1 MEDNKFDIDQA
12 LRIVMKKI
20 AEQEEPVKLSDDFV
34 DRLMERIR
42 REERAR
48 KMALRRRRIGF
59 AVGIA
64 AALAL
69 LVGVALHVMHGD
81 DEVRSKKYE
90 VRGMRDEVKEMK
102 DEGRGMKDEV
112 KEEKEEEREMKK
124 EKRLWAYVPAPIG
137 MVTEE
142 EVVEEEIPVEVEEP
156 LVPESQLPQSTD
168 ADRDVCWILIPNTP
182 FALKYSLT
190 WESGNEGATKA
201 NVSAVEC
208 VTIEENDTVLIKSPS
223 GEISKGS
230 MYVYEGEKKE
240 NDFVYVQDGRLLTA
254 DIRIYYKKA
263 SLNADG
269 QTYSYIDALALLD
282 YPTCSLCMND

>member
-1 MEDNKFDIDQA
+1 MYDKDKA
-12 LRIVMKKI
+12 LRIVMKEM
-20 AEQEEPVKLSDDFV
+20 AEQAEQVKLSEDFT

-42 REERAR
+42 REEKAR

-64 AALAL
+64 AAMAL
-69 LVGVALHVMHGD
+69 LVGVALHVMHKDDETPQQAEVKRMKAEVSGER
-81 DEVRSKKYE
+81 DEVR
-90 VRGMRDEVKEMK
+90 EVKKADVPETK
-102 DEGRGMKDEV
+102 VD
-112 KEEKEEEREMKK
+112 
-124 EKRLWAYVPAPIG
+124 RLWAYVPAPVNNI
-137 MVTEE
+137 VQEE
-142 EVVEEEIPVEVEEP
+142 EVVEEMKEAEPVVSEIR
-156 LVPESQLPQSTD
+156 VPEPEIDDQ
-168 ADRDVCWILIPNTP
+168 DVCWILIPNTP

-190 WESGNEGATKA
+190 WESGDEGAAKA

-254 DIRIYYKKA
+254 DVRIYYKKA
-263 SLNADG
+263 FLNADG

-282 YPTCSLCMND
+282 YPTCSLCMKD

>member
-1 MEDNKFDIDQA
+1 MYDNDKA
-12 LRIVMKKI
+12 LRIVMKKM
-20 AEQEEPVKLSDDFV
+20 AEQAEQVKLSEDFT

-42 REERAR
+42 REERA
-48 KMALRRRRIGF
+48 KKIALRRRRIGF

-64 AALAL
+64 AAMAL
-69 LVGVALHVMHGD
+69 LVGVALHVMHKD
-81 DEVRSKKYE
+81 TQVPQQAE
-90 VRGMRDEVKEMK
+90 VRGERFEVRDESS
-102 DEGRGMKDEV
+102 EV
-112 KEEKEEEREMKK
+112 GEMKK
-124 EKRLWAYVPAPIG
+124 ADVPETKVDRLWAYVPAPVNNIVQEG
-137 MVTEE
+137 
-142 EVVEEEIPVEVEEP
+142 EVVEEMKEAEPVVSEIR
-156 LVPESQLPQSTD
+156 VPEPEIDDQ
-168 ADRDVCWILIPNTP
+168 DVCWILIPNTP

-190 WESGNEGATKA
+190 WESGDEGAAKA

-254 DIRIYYKKA
+254 DVRIYYKKA
-263 SLNADG
+263 FLNADG

-282 YPTCSLCMND
+282 YPTCSLCMKD

>member
-1 MEDNKFDIDQA
+1 MYDKDKA
-12 LRIVMKKI
+12 LRIVMKEM
-20 AEQEEPVKLSDDFV
+20 AEQAEQVKLSEDFT

-42 REERAR
+42 REEKAR

-64 AALAL
+64 AAMAL
-69 LVGVALHVMHGD
+69 LVGVALHVMHKDDETPQQAEVKRMKAEVSGER
-81 DEVRSKKYE
+81 DEVR
-90 VRGMRDEVKEMK
+90 EVKKVDVPEAK
-102 DEGRGMKDEV
+102 VDRLLAYASSPINHIV
-112 KEEKEEEREMKK
+112 HEEEMVEGTK
-124 EKRLWAYVPAPIG
+124 ED
-137 MVTEE
+137 
-142 EVVEEEIPVEVEEP
+142 EP
-156 LVPESQLPQSTD
+156 LVPEVLFPEAT
-168 ADRDVCWILIPNTP
+168 ADDQDVCWILIPNTP
-182 FALKYSLT
+182 FALRYSLT
-190 WESGNEGATKA
+190 WESGDEGAAKA

-254 DIRIYYKKA
+254 DVRIYYKKA
-263 SLNADG
+263 FLNADG

-282 YPTCSLCMND
+282 YPTCSLCMKD

>member
-1 MEDNKFDIDQA
+1 MYDNDKA
-12 LRIVMKKI
+12 LRIVMKKM
-20 AEQEEPVKLSDDFV
+20 AEQAEQVKLSEDFT

-42 REERAR
+42 REEKAR

-64 AALAL
+64 AAMAL
-69 LVGVALHVMHGD
+69 LVGVALHVMHKD
-81 DEVRSKKYE
+81 TQVPQQA
-90 VRGMRDEVKEMK
+90 EVKRMK
-102 DEGRGMKDEV
+102 AEVSGERDKVREV
-112 KEEKEEEREMKK
+112 KKVDVPEAKVDRLLAYASSPINHIVHEEEMVEGTK
-124 EKRLWAYVPAPIG
+124 ED
-137 MVTEE
+137 
-142 EVVEEEIPVEVEEP
+142 EP
-156 LVPESQLPQSTD
+156 LVPEVLFPEAT
-168 ADRDVCWILIPNTP
+168 ADDQDVCWILIPNTP
-182 FALKYSLT
+182 FALRYSLT
-190 WESGNEGATKA
+190 WESGDEGAAKA

-254 DIRIYYKKA
+254 DVRIYYKKA
-263 SLNADG
+263 FLNADG

-282 YPTCSLCMND
+282 YPTCSLCMKD

>member
-1 MEDNKFDIDQA
+1 MYDKDKA
-12 LRIVMKKI
+12 LRIVMKEM
-20 AEQEEPVKLSDDFV
+20 AEQAEQVKLSEDFT

-42 REERAR
+42 REEKAR

-64 AALAL
+64 AAMAL
-69 LVGVALHVMHGD
+69 LVGVALHVMHKD
-81 DEVRSKKYE
+81 DETPQQAEVKRMKAE
-90 VRGMRDEVKEMK
+90 VRGERFEVRDESS
-102 DEGRGMKDEV
+102 EV
-112 KEEKEEEREMKK
+112 GEMKK
-124 EKRLWAYVPAPIG
+124 ADVPETKVDRLWAYVPAPVNNI
-137 MVTEE
+137 VQEE
-142 EVVEEEIPVEVEEP
+142 EVVEEMKEAEPVVSEIC
-156 LVPESQLPQSTD
+156 VPEPEIDDQ
-168 ADRDVCWILIPNTP
+168 DVCWILIPNTP

-190 WESGNEGATKA
+190 WESGDEGAAKA

-254 DIRIYYKKA
+254 DVRIYYKKA
-263 SLNADG
+263 FLNADG

-282 YPTCSLCMND
+282 YPTCSLCMKD

>member
-1 MEDNKFDIDQA
+1 MYENDKA

-20 AEQEEPVKLSDDFV
+20 AEEAEQLKLSEDFA

-48 KMALRRRRIGF
+48 KMAFRRRIGF

-64 AALAL
+64 AAVTL
-69 LVGVALHVMHGD
+69 LVGVALHVMQGEEEKS
-81 DEVRSKKYE
+81 EVRGMKSEVRGERDE
-90 VRGMRDEVKEMK
+90 VRGMRDEV
-102 DEGRGMKDEV
+102 RS
-112 KEEKEEEREMKK
+112 EREKVPVTK
-124 EKRLWAYVPAPIG
+124 VDKLWAYVPAVVNI
-137 MVTEE
+137 VEE
-142 EVVEEEIPVEVEEP
+142 EEDVVEEEPMVEDEP
-156 LVPESQLPQSTD
+156 MMPATNAPEPE
-168 ADRDVCWILIPNTP
+168 AENRDVCWILIPNTP
-182 FALKYSLT
+182 FALRYSLT
-190 WESGNEGATKA
+190 WESGDEGATKA

-254 DIRIYYKKA
+254 DVRIYYKKA

-282 YPTCSLCMND
+282 YPTCSLCMKD

>member
-1 MEDNKFDIDQA
+1 MYDKDKA
-12 LRIVMKKI
+12 LHIVMKEM
-20 AEQEEPVKLSDDFV
+20 AEQAEQVKLSEDFT

-48 KMALRRRRIGF
+48 KMTLRRRRIGF

-64 AALAL
+64 AAMAL
-69 LVGVALHVMHGD
+69 LVGVALHVMHKD
-81 DEVRSKKYE
+81 DEIPQLA
-90 VRGMRDEVKEMK
+90 EVKRMK
-102 DEGRGMKDEV
+102 AEVSGERDKVREV
-112 KEEKEEEREMKK
+112 KKVDVPEAKVDRLLAYASSPINHIVHEEEMVEGTK
-124 EKRLWAYVPAPIG
+124 ED
-137 MVTEE
+137 
-142 EVVEEEIPVEVEEP
+142 EP
-156 LVPESQLPQSTD
+156 LVPEVLFPEATTD
-168 ADRDVCWILIPNTP
+168 DQDVCWILIPNTP
-182 FALKYSLT
+182 FALRYSLT
-190 WESGNEGATKA
+190 WESGDEGAAKA

-254 DIRIYYKKA
+254 DVRIYYKKA
-263 SLNADG
+263 FLNADG

-282 YPTCSLCMND
+282 YPTCSLCMKD

>member
-1 MEDNKFDIDQA
+1 MYDKDKA
-12 LRIVMKKI
+12 LRIVMKEM
-20 AEQEEPVKLSDDFV
+20 AEQAEQVKLSEDFT

-42 REERAR
+42 REEKAR

-64 AALAL
+64 AAMAL
-69 LVGVALHVMHGD
+69 LVGVALHVMHKDDETPQQAEVKRMKAEVSGER
-81 DEVRSKKYE
+81 DEVR
-90 VRGMRDEVKEMK
+90 EVKKVDVPEAK
-102 DEGRGMKDEV
+102 VDRLLAYASSPINHIV
-112 KEEKEEEREMKK
+112 HEEEMVEGTK
-124 EKRLWAYVPAPIG
+124 ED
-137 MVTEE
+137 
-142 EVVEEEIPVEVEEP
+142 EP
-156 LVPESQLPQSTD
+156 LVPEVLFPEATTD
-168 ADRDVCWILIPNTP
+168 DQDVCWILIPNTP
-182 FALKYSLT
+182 FALRYSLT
-190 WESGNEGATKA
+190 WESGDEGAAKA

-254 DIRIYYKKA
+254 DVRIYYKKA
-263 SLNADG
+263 FLNADG

-282 YPTCSLCMND
+282 YPTCSLCMKD

>member
-1 MEDNKFDIDQA
+1 METNTYDKDKA
-12 LRIVMKKI
+12 LRIVMKEM
-20 AEQEEPVKLSDDFV
+20 AEQAEQVKLSEDFT

-48 KMALRRRRIGF
+48 KMTLRRRRIGF

-64 AALAL
+64 AAMAL
-69 LVGVALHVMHGD
+69 LVGVALHVMHKD
-81 DEVRSKKYE
+81 DEIPQLA
-90 VRGMRDEVKEMK
+90 EVKRMK
-102 DEGRGMKDEV
+102 AEVSGERDKVREV
-112 KEEKEEEREMKK
+112 KKVDVPEAKVDRLLAYASSPINHIVHEEEMVEGTK
-124 EKRLWAYVPAPIG
+124 ED
-137 MVTEE
+137 
-142 EVVEEEIPVEVEEP
+142 EP
-156 LVPESQLPQSTD
+156 LVPEVLFPEATTD
-168 ADRDVCWILIPNTP
+168 DQDVCWILIPNTP
-182 FALKYSLT
+182 FALRYSLT
-190 WESGNEGATKA
+190 WESGDEGAAKA

-254 DIRIYYKKA
+254 DVRIYYKKA
-263 SLNADG
+263 FLNADG

-282 YPTCSLCMND
+282 YPTCSLCMKD